1 MSAIDRSADSSETSR
16 QVRKVPTTSDMAAES
31 ICVED
36 SQLICAYLDDLDG
49 EPRLHHAL
57 HESDWAYRRLEANAR
72 SMCEGVCVWVRQK
85 NLPESERS
93 PMVLAHE
100 VARTQRMA
108 DFFEARGLWA
118 WAQLILAVSVETA
131 RKRGLGDLT
140 DGRRQLATWM
150 RPMSDRPAMRGT
162 ALP

>member
-108 DFFEARGLWA
+108 DFFEAR
-118 WAQLILAVSVETA
+118 VSDPLMH
-131 RKRGLGDLT
+131 RPLGMSAADP
-140 DGRRQLATWM
+140 RRIGG
-150 RPMSDRPAMRGT
+150 DRTQAGPR
-162 ALP
+162 